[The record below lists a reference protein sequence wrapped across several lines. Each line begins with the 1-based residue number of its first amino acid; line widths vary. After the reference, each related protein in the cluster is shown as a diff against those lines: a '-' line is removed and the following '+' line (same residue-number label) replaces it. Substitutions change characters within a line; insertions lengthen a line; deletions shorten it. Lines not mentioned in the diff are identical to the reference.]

1 MTPHALSAGR
11 RSLAVRLA
19 IVIAGG
25 VIVVLLVTGIL
36 VNRAVDRSID
46 DSLSTVQQGR
56 LQVLATSIEELREA
70 DLRFSDATVRRL
82 LRRMANVSGGSV
94 ALIGADGAVIASF
107 GAAPATAELIRQ
119 PLSARSGGGS
129 IEMRLPN
136 QELPFLRAF
145 NLALVIGGLASV
157 LAIVG
162 IAGVSADR
170 ITRPL
175 RELGAVA
182 HRLGAG
188 DLTVRAVGGPDRE
201 STELAAAFNAMA
213 GRLEQSEQLRRR
225 AASDIA
231 HDLATPATV
240 LESQLQAMADHVIPA
255 GRAEI
260 EQARTA
266 AAALS
271 GLVAQLGE
279 LASAEAAG
287 LHRRP
292 QPVAL
297 HTLVGEV
304 VGSLEAMLRGASVT
318 ANATGAATA
327 IADPGHVE
335 RAIRNVVANA
345 IQHSPPGGSIAI
357 AIASD
362 RAVSTVRITDGGPGI
377 APTDLPHVFDRFFR
391 ADPARAGGQGSG
403 LGLTIARE
411 LLSANGGSIVVEAT
425 GPAGTTFVI
434 RLPVA

>member
-1 MTPHALSAGR
+1 MTTRSPGGGR
-11 RSLAVRLA
+11 RSLTVRLA
-19 IVIAGG
+19 IVIACG
-25 VIVVLLVTGIL
+25 VVAVLLLTGIL
-36 VNRAVDRSID
+36 VNRAVDRSVA
-46 DSLSTVQQGR
+46 DSLSSVQQGR
-56 LQVLATSIEELREA
+56 LQVIVTSIEELRAA
-70 DLRFSDATVRRL
+70 DLPLTHPSVRRL

-107 GAAPATAELIRQ
+107 GAAPANAELIRQ
-119 PLSARSGGGS
+119 ALSERSGGGL
-129 IEMRLPN
+129 IEMRIPR

-145 NLALVIGGLASV
+145 NLALLIGGIASV

-162 IAGVSADR
+162 IAVVSADR

-182 HRLGAG
+182 HRLGEG

-255 GRAEI
+255 GQAEI
-260 EQARTA
+260 EQARSA

-279 LASAEAAG
+279 LAGAEAAG
-287 LHRRP
+287 LHRHG

-297 HTLVGEV
+297 GGLVGDV
-304 VGSLEAMLRGASVT
+304 IGSLEAMMRDAAVAAS
-318 ANATGAATA
+318 ADGEATA
-327 IADPGHVE
+327 IADPGQLE
-335 RAIRNVVANA
+335 RAVRNVIANA
-345 IQHSPPGGSIAI
+345 VQHSPRGGAIEIAI
-357 AIASD
+357 APDGAACVI
-362 RAVSTVRITDGGPGI
+362 RVRDEGTGI
-377 APTDLPHVFDRFFR
+377 APGDVPHVFDRFYR
-391 ADPARAGGQGSG
+391 ADPARAGGRGSG

-425 GPAGTTFVI
+425 GASGTTFAI
-434 RLPVA
+434 RLPAA